1 MMAMRFLTTSEIRL
15 ACGLN
20 TAQVSETD
28 LSSIGEQAEYDTEQE
43 LNTSFTPKT
52 IIEVF
57 EGDGTNRLV
66 NLKNP
71 LLKVRQMKIDA
82 TSVTPGTLRLD
93 PLGGTVWLS
102 STSEFTYFRSKTTE
116 RNLVRVMYD
125 YGYFESDTVQTTLTA
140 ASAAGNSVTIAVSDS
155 TGFSSGDYVQVVG
168 MDSMIETAKVT
179 SVPGGGLSLV
189 VDNLTQAHELG
200 SLVVKQRTPKT
211 AIRIMAVNAAIK
223 ALGNVMSSKLDSVQS
238 YSIGEESVS
247 NVDVLSALN
256 GTLTALNAEKTAL
269 INSFRIRPA
278 VM

>member
-140 ASAAGNSVTIAVSDS
+140 ASAAGNSVTSAVSDS